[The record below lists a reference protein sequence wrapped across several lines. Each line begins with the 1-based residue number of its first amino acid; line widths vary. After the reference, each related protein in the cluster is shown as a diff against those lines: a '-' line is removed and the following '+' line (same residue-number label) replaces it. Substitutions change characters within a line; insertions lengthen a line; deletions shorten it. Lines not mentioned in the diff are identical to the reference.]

1 MGLMLFL
8 FLFLFAFSQE
18 KVFHLMGTYAIIDLP
33 SQKAY
38 QAYKFMKGL
47 EEKLSDYIEDSEV
60 SKINQKAGVEPVE
73 VSADTLEVIK
83 KSLWLSELTEG
94 AFDITVGA
102 ITIRARRLREISE
115 DEARNLVNYK
125 KVRVEGSS
133 VFLEEKGM
141 AIDLGGIGKGFAI
154 QKAYEFIKTDK
165 GFIAIAGDLRVWGHK
180 RLLAVYN
187 PINGKI
193 LTQGYNK
200 KDLCLSTSGNYRR
213 EHIVGKGGKLLQ
225 ITVAYEDCTL
235 ADGLSTALFAMDDKK
250 RWDFI
255 EKHPQFGYLLL
266 FSDGS
271 VYVNKT
277 FLEFFESLEFFG
289 SGVK

>member
-1 MGLMLFL
+1 MLFL
-8 FLFLFAFSQE
+8 FLSLFAFSQE

-33 SQKAY
+33 SEKTYKAY
-38 QAYKFMKGL
+38 RFMKGL

-60 SKINQKAGVEPVE
+60 SRINRKAGVEPVE

-102 ITIRARRLREISE
+102 ITIRAKRLREISE

-187 PINGKI
+187 PINDKI

-200 KDLCLSTSGNYRR
+200 RDLCLSTSGNYRR
-213 EHIVGKGGKLLQ
+213 EHIVGKSGKLLQ

-289 SGVK
+289 SGIK

>member
-8 FLFLFAFSQE
+8 FLSLFAFSQE

-33 SQKAY
+33 SEKAY
-38 QAYKFMKGL
+38 QAYKFMKRL
-47 EEKLSDYIEDSEV
+47 EEKFSDYIQDSEV
-60 SKINQKAGVEPVE
+60 SRINQKAGVEPVE

-115 DEARNLVNYK
+115 DQARNLVNYK

-154 QKAYEFIKTDK
+154 QKAYEFIKTDE

-193 LTQGYNK
+193 LAQGYNK
-200 KDLCLSTSGNYRR
+200 RDLCLSTSGNYRR
-213 EHIVGKGGKLLQ
+213 EHIIGKGSNILQ
-225 ITVAYEDCTL
+225 VTVAYEDCTL
-235 ADGLSTALFAMDDKK
+235 ADGLSTALLAMDDKK
-250 RWDFI
+250 RWDLI
-255 EKHPQFGYLLL
+255 EKHPRFGYLLL
-266 FSDGS
+266 FPDGS
-271 VYVNKT
+271 VYVNRT

-289 SGVK
+289 SGIK

>member
-1 MGLMLFL
+1 MLFL
-8 FLFLFAFSQE
+8 FLPLLVFSQE

-33 SQKAY
+33 SEKAY
-38 QAYKFMKGL
+38 QTYKFMKGL

-115 DEARNLVNYK
+115 DQARNLMNYK
-125 KVRVEGSS
+125 KVKVEGSS
-133 VFLEEKGM
+133 VFLQEKGM
-141 AIDLGGIGKGFAI
+141 AIDLGGIGKGFAV

-193 LTQGYNK
+193 LAQGYNK

-213 EHIVGKGGKLLQ
+213 EHIIGKGSKPLQ
-225 ITVAYEDCTL
+225 ITVAYEDCTM

-255 EKHPQFGYLLL
+255 EKYPQFGYLLL

-271 VYVNKT
+271 VYVNRT
-277 FLEFFESLEFFG
+277 FLEFFESLEFLK

>member
-1 MGLMLFL
+1 MLFL

-38 QAYKFMKGL
+38 QAYKFMKEL

-115 DEARNLVNYK
+115 DETRNLVNYK
-125 KVRVEGSS
+125 RVKVEGSS

-193 LTQGYNK
+193 LAQGYNK

-213 EHIVGKGGKLLQ
+213 EHIIGKGSKLLQ

-255 EKHPQFGYLLL
+255 ERHPQFGYLLL

-289 SGVK
+289 NGVK

>member
-33 SQKAY
+33 SKKAY

-47 EEKLSDYIEDSEV
+47 EEKLSDYIEGSEV

-102 ITIRARRLREISE
+102 ITIRARRLREFSE
-115 DEARNLVNYK
+115 DQARNLVNYK

-154 QKAYEFIKTDK
+154 QKAYEFIKTDE

-213 EHIVGKGGKLLQ
+213 EHIVGKGSKLLQ
-225 ITVAYEDCTL
+225 VTVAYEDCTL

-289 SGVK
+289 SGIK

>member
-8 FLFLFAFSQE
+8 FLFLFAFPQE
-18 KVFHLMGTYAIIDLP
+18 RVFHLMGTYAIIDLP

-38 QAYKFMKGL
+38 QAYRFMKEL

-60 SKINQKAGVEPVE
+60 SRINRKAGVEPVE

-180 RLLAVYN
+180 RFLAVYN

-193 LTQGYNK
+193 LAQGYNK

-213 EHIVGKGGKLLQ
+213 EHIIGKGGKLLQ

-235 ADGLSTALFAMDDKK
+235 ADGLSTALLSMDDKK

-255 EKHPQFGYLLL
+255 EKHPQFGYFLL

-289 SGVK
+289 NGIK

>member
-1 MGLMLFL
+1 
-8 FLFLFAFSQE
+8 
-18 KVFHLMGTYAIIDLP
+18 MGTYAIIDLP

-60 SKINQKAGVEPVE
+60 SKINKKAGVEPVE
-73 VSADTLEVIK
+73 VSADALEVIK

-115 DEARNLVNYK
+115 DEAKNLVNYK

-133 VFLEEKGM
+133 VFLERKGM

-193 LTQGYNK
+193 LAQGYNK

-213 EHIVGKGGKLLQ
+213 EHIIGKGGKLLQ

-235 ADGLSTALFAMDDKK
+235 ADGLSTALFSMDDKK

-271 VYVNKT
+271 FYVNKT

-289 SGVK
+289 NGVK

>member
-18 KVFHLMGTYAIIDLP
+18 RVFHLMGTYAIIDLP
-33 SQKAY
+33 SEKAY

-60 SKINQKAGVEPVE
+60 SKINRKAGVEPVE

-102 ITIRARRLREISE
+102 ITIRAKRLREISE
-115 DEARNLVNYK
+115 DEARKLVNYK
-125 KVRVEGSS
+125 KVRLEGSS
-133 VFLEEKGM
+133 VFLQEKGM
-141 AIDLGGIGKGFAI
+141 AIDLGGIGKGFTI

-193 LTQGYNK
+193 LAQGYNK

-213 EHIVGKGGKLLQ
+213 KHIIGKGGKLLQ

-271 VYVNKT
+271 VYVNRT

-289 SGVK
+289 NGVK

>member
-1 MGLMLFL
+1 MLFL
-8 FLFLFAFSQE
+8 FLSLFAFSQE
-18 KVFHLMGTYAIIDLP
+18 KVFHLMGTYAIIDLH

-38 QAYKFMKGL
+38 QAYRFMKGL
-47 EEKLSDYIEDSEV
+47 EEKLSDYIEGSEV

-73 VSADTLEVIK
+73 VSSETLEVIK

-102 ITIRARRLREISE
+102 ITIRARRLREFSE

-154 QKAYEFIKTDK
+154 QKAYEFIKTDE

-187 PINGKI
+187 PTNGKI
-193 LTQGYNK
+193 LAQGYNK
-200 KDLCLSTSGNYRR
+200 RDLCLSTSGNYRR
-213 EHIVGKGGKLLQ
+213 EHIIGKGSKLLQ

-235 ADGLSTALFAMDDKK
+235 TDGLSTALFAMDDKK

-289 SGVK
+289 SGIK

>member
-1 MGLMLFL
+1 MLFL
-8 FLFLFAFSQE
+8 FLSLFAFSQE

-33 SQKAY
+33 SEKAY
-38 QAYKFMKGL
+38 QAYRFMKEI
-47 EEKLSDYIEDSEV
+47 EERLSDYIEDSEV
-60 SKINQKAGVEPVE
+60 SKINRKAGVEPVE
-73 VSADTLEVIK
+73 VSADTLEIIK

-102 ITIRARRLREISE
+102 ITIRARRLREISK

-193 LTQGYNK
+193 LAQGYNK

-213 EHIVGKGGKLLQ
+213 EHIVGKGSNILQ
-225 ITVAYEDCTL
+225 ATVAYEDCTL
-235 ADGLSTALFAMDDKK
+235 ADGLSTALFSMDDKR
-250 RWDFI
+250 RWGFI

-289 SGVK
+289 GGVK

>member
-1 MGLMLFL
+1 MLFL

-18 KVFHLMGTYAIIDLP
+18 KVFHLMGTYVIIDLP

-200 KDLCLSTSGNYRR
+200 KDLCLSTSGNYKR
-213 EHIVGKGGKLLQ
+213 EHIIGKGGKLLQ
-225 ITVAYEDCTL
+225 VTVAYEDCIL

-289 SGVK
+289 NGVK

>member
-1 MGLMLFL
+1 MLFL

-33 SQKAY
+33 SKKAY

-47 EEKLSDYIEDSEV
+47 EEKLSDYIEGSEV

-102 ITIRARRLREISE
+102 ITIRARRLREFSE
-115 DEARNLVNYK
+115 DQARNLVNYK

-154 QKAYEFIKTDK
+154 QKAYEFIKTDE

-213 EHIVGKGGKLLQ
+213 EHIVGKGSKLLQ
-225 ITVAYEDCTL
+225 VTVAYEDCTL

-289 SGVK
+289 SGIK

>member
-1 MGLMLFL
+1 MLFL
-8 FLFLFAFSQE
+8 FLSLFAFSQE

-33 SQKAY
+33 SEKAY
-38 QAYKFMKGL
+38 QTYKFMKGL
-47 EEKLSDYIEDSEV
+47 EEKLSDYIEGSEV

-73 VSADTLEVIK
+73 VSSETLEVIK

-102 ITIRARRLREISE
+102 ITIRARRLREFSE

-154 QKAYEFIKTDK
+154 QKAYEFIKTDE

-187 PINGKI
+187 PTNGKI
-193 LTQGYNK
+193 LAQGYNK
-200 KDLCLSTSGNYRR
+200 RDLCLSTSGNYRR
-213 EHIVGKGGKLLQ
+213 EHIIGKGSKLLQ

-235 ADGLSTALFAMDDKK
+235 TDGLSTALFAMDDKK

-289 SGVK
+289 SGIK

>member
-1 MGLMLFL
+1 MLFL

-18 KVFHLMGTYAIIDLP
+18 RVFHLMGTYAIIDLP
-33 SQKAY
+33 SEKAY
-38 QAYKFMKGL
+38 QAYKFMKEL

-60 SKINQKAGVEPVE
+60 SKINKKAGVEPVE
-73 VSADTLEVIK
+73 VSADTLEIIK

-125 KVRVEGSS
+125 KVKVEGSS

-193 LTQGYNK
+193 LAQGYNK

-213 EHIVGKGGKLLQ
+213 GHIIGKSGKLLQ

-271 VYVNKT
+271 VYVNKA
-277 FLEFFESLEFFG
+277 FLEFFESLELFG
-289 SGVK
+289 NGIK

>member
-1 MGLMLFL
+1 MLFL
-8 FLFLFAFSQE
+8 FLPLFVFSQE

-33 SQKAY
+33 SEKAY
-38 QAYKFMKGL
+38 QAYRFMKGL

-60 SKINQKAGVEPVE
+60 SRINQKAGVEPVE

-94 AFDITVGA
+94 AFDITAGA
-102 ITIRARRLREISE
+102 ITIRARRLGEISE
-115 DEARNLVNYK
+115 DQARNLMNYK
-125 KVRVEGSS
+125 KVRAEGSS
-133 VFLEEKGM
+133 VFLQEKGM

-154 QKAYEFIKTDK
+154 QKVYEFIKADK

-213 EHIVGKGGKLLQ
+213 EHIIGKGGKLLQ
-225 ITVAYEDCTL
+225 VTVAYEDCTL

-255 EKHPQFGYLLL
+255 EKYPQFGYLLL

-289 SGVK
+289 SGIK

>member
-1 MGLMLFL
+1 MLFL
-8 FLFLFAFSQE
+8 FLSLFAFSQE

-33 SQKAY
+33 SEKAY
-38 QAYKFMKGL
+38 QAYRFMKGL

-60 SKINQKAGVEPVE
+60 SKINRKAGVEPVE

-94 AFDITVGA
+94 AFDITIGA

-125 KVRVEGSS
+125 KVRIEGNR
-133 VFLEEKGM
+133 VFLQEKGM

-193 LTQGYNK
+193 LARGYNK

-213 EHIVGKGGKLLQ
+213 EHIMGKGGKLLQ

-289 SGVK
+289 SGIK

>member
-33 SQKAY
+33 SKKAY

-47 EEKLSDYIEDSEV
+47 EEKLSDYIEGSEV

-73 VSADTLEVIK
+73 VSVDTLEVIK
-83 KSLWLSELTEG
+83 KSLWLSELTKG

-115 DEARNLVNYK
+115 DHARNLVNYK

-133 VFLEEKGM
+133 VF
-141 AIDLGGIGKGFAI
+141 AIDLGGIGKGFAT
-154 QKAYEFIKTDK
+154 QKSYEFIKTDK
-165 GFIAIAGDLRVWGHK
+165 GFIAIAGDLKVWGHK

-193 LTQGYNK
+193 LAQGYNK

-225 ITVAYEDCTL
+225 VTVAYEDCIL

-266 FSDGS
+266 FSDGF

-289 SGVK
+289 NGVK

>member
-1 MGLMLFL
+1 MGLMLLL
-8 FLFLFAFSQE
+8 FLSLFAFSQE
-18 KVFHLMGTYAIIDLP
+18 KVFHLMGTYAIIDLH

-38 QAYKFMKGL
+38 QAYRFMKGL
-47 EEKLSDYIEDSEV
+47 EEKLSDYIEGSEV

-73 VSADTLEVIK
+73 VSSETLEVIK

-102 ITIRARRLREISE
+102 ITIRARRLREFSE

-154 QKAYEFIKTDK
+154 QKAYEFIKTDE

-187 PINGKI
+187 PTNGKI
-193 LTQGYNK
+193 LAQGYNK
-200 KDLCLSTSGNYRR
+200 RDLCLSTSGNYRR
-213 EHIVGKGGKLLQ
+213 EHIIGKGSKLLQ

-235 ADGLSTALFAMDDKK
+235 TDGLSTALFAMDDKK

-289 SGVK
+289 SGIK

>member
-1 MGLMLFL
+1 MLFL

-18 KVFHLMGTYAIIDLP
+18 KVFHLMGTYVIIDLP

-38 QAYKFMKGL
+38 QAYKFMKEL

-60 SKINQKAGVEPVE
+60 SKINRKAGVEPVE

-102 ITIRARRLREISE
+102 ITVRARRLREISE

-125 KVRVEGSS
+125 KVRMEGSS

-193 LTQGYNK
+193 LAQGYNK

-213 EHIVGKGGKLLQ
+213 EHIIGKGGKLLQ
-225 ITVAYEDCTL
+225 VTVAYEDCTL

-255 EKHPQFGYLLL
+255 ERHPQFGYLLL
-266 FSDGS
+266 SSDGS
-271 VYVNKT
+271 VYVNRT

>member
-1 MGLMLFL
+1 MLFL
-8 FLFLFAFSQE
+8 FLSLFAFSQE

-33 SQKAY
+33 SEKAY
-38 QAYKFMKGL
+38 QAYRFMKEL

-60 SKINQKAGVEPVE
+60 SKINKKAGVEPVE

-83 KSLWLSELTEG
+83 KSLWLSEFTKG

-115 DEARNLVNYK
+115 DEAKNLVNYK
-125 KVRVEGSS
+125 KVRVEGSR

-193 LTQGYNK
+193 LAQGYNK

-213 EHIVGKGGKLLQ
+213 EHIIGKGDKLLQ
-225 ITVAYEDCTL
+225 ITVAYEDCIL

-289 SGVK
+289 NGVK

>member
-1 MGLMLFL
+1 MGLILFL
-8 FLFLFAFSQE
+8 FLPLLVFSQE

-33 SQKAY
+33 SEKAY

-60 SKINQKAGVEPVE
+60 SKINRKAGVEPVE

-115 DEARNLVNYK
+115 DEARNLMNYK
-125 KVRVEGSS
+125 KVRAEGSS

-193 LTQGYNK
+193 LAQGYNK

-213 EHIVGKGGKLLQ
+213 EHIIGKGSKPLQ

-255 EKHPQFGYLLL
+255 EKYPQFGYLLL

-277 FLEFFESLEFFG
+277 FLEFFESLEFLK

>member
-1 MGLMLFL
+1 MGLMFFL
-8 FLFLFAFSQE
+8 FLSLFAFSQE

-33 SQKAY
+33 SEKAY
-38 QAYKFMKGL
+38 QTYKFMKGL

-115 DEARNLVNYK
+115 DQARNLMNYK

-133 VFLEEKGM
+133 VFLQEEGM

-187 PINGKI
+187 PINRKI
-193 LTQGYNK
+193 LAQGYNK
-200 KDLCLSTSGNYRR
+200 RDLCLSTSGNYRR
-213 EHIVGKGGKLLQ
+213 EHIIGKGGKLLQ

-277 FLEFFESLEFFG
+277 FLEFFESLEFLE

>member
-1 MGLMLFL
+1 
-8 FLFLFAFSQE
+8 
-18 KVFHLMGTYAIIDLP
+18 MGTYAIIDLP
-33 SQKAY
+33 SEKAY
-38 QAYKFMKGL
+38 QAYRFMKEL

-60 SKINQKAGVEPVE
+60 SKINKKAGVEPVE

-102 ITIRARRLREISE
+102 ITIRARRLKEISE
-115 DEARNLVNYK
+115 DEAKKLVNYK

-193 LTQGYNK
+193 LAQGYNK

-213 EHIVGKGGKLLQ
+213 EHIIGKGDKLLQ
-225 ITVAYEDCTL
+225 VTVAYEDCTL
-235 ADGLSTALFAMDDKK
+235 ADGLSTAIFSMDDKK

-289 SGVK
+289 NGVK

>member
-1 MGLMLFL
+1 MLFL
-8 FLFLFAFSQE
+8 FLSLFAFSQE

-33 SQKAY
+33 SEKAY
-38 QAYKFMKGL
+38 QAYRFMKGL

-115 DEARNLVNYK
+115 DDARNLVNYK
-125 KVRVEGSS
+125 KVRVEGNR

-154 QKAYEFIKTDK
+154 QKAYEFIKTEE

-193 LTQGYNK
+193 LAQGYNK
-200 KDLCLSTSGNYRR
+200 KDLCFSTSGNYRR
-213 EHIVGKGGKLLQ
+213 EHIIGKDGKLLQ

-277 FLEFFESLEFFG
+277 FFEFFESLEFFG
-289 SGVK
+289 NGIK

>member
-1 MGLMLFL
+1 MLFL
-8 FLFLFAFSQE
+8 FLSLFAFSQE

-33 SQKAY
+33 SEKAY
-38 QAYKFMKGL
+38 QAYRFMKGL
-47 EEKLSDYIEDSEV
+47 EEKLSDYIQDSEV

-102 ITIRARRLREISE
+102 ITIRARRLKEISE
-115 DEARNLVNYK
+115 EEARNLVNYK

-193 LTQGYNK
+193 LAQGYNK

-213 EHIVGKGGKLLQ
+213 EHIIGKGGKLLQ
-225 ITVAYEDCTL
+225 VTVAYEDCTL
-235 ADGLSTALFAMDDKK
+235 ADGLSTALFSMDDDKK
-250 RWDFI
+250 RWDFV
-255 EKHPQFGYLLL
+255 EKYPQFGYLLL
-266 FSDGS
+266 FSNGS

-289 SGVK
+289 GGVK

>member
-1 MGLMLFL
+1 MLFL
-8 FLFLFAFSQE
+8 FLSLFAFSQE

-33 SQKAY
+33 SEKAY
-38 QAYKFMKGL
+38 QAYRFMKEL

-60 SKINQKAGVEPVE
+60 SKINRKAGLEPVE
-73 VSADTLEVIK
+73 VSTDTLEVIK

-115 DEARNLVNYK
+115 EEAKNLVNYK
-125 KVRVEGSS
+125 KVRVEGSR

-193 LTQGYNK
+193 LAQGYNK

-213 EHIVGKGGKLLQ
+213 EHIIGKGGKLLQ
-225 ITVAYEDCTL
+225 VTVAYEDCTL
-235 ADGLSTALFAMDDKK
+235 ADGLSTALFSMDDDKK
-250 RWDFI
+250 RWDFV
-255 EKHPQFGYLLL
+255 EKYPQFGYLLL
-266 FSDGS
+266 FSNGS

-289 SGVK
+289 GGVK

>member
-1 MGLMLFL
+1 MGLMFFL
-8 FLFLFAFSQE
+8 FLSLFAFSQE

-33 SQKAY
+33 SEKAY

-115 DEARNLVNYK
+115 DEARNLMNYK

-180 RLLAVYN
+180 RLLGVYN
-187 PINGKI
+187 PINRKI
-193 LTQGYNK
+193 LAQGYNK

-213 EHIVGKGGKLLQ
+213 EHIIGKGSKPLQ

-277 FLEFFESLEFFG
+277 FLEFFESLEFLE

>member
-1 MGLMLFL
+1 MLFL

-133 VFLEEKGM
+133 VFLEQKGM

-200 KDLCLSTSGNYRR
+200 KDLCLSTSGNYKR
-213 EHIVGKGGKLLQ
+213 EHIIGKGGKLLQ
-225 ITVAYEDCTL
+225 VTVAYEDCTL
-235 ADGLSTALFAMDDKK
+235 TDGISTALFSMDDKK

-289 SGVK
+289 NGVK

>member
-1 MGLMLFL
+1 MLFL
-8 FLFLFAFSQE
+8 FLSLFAFSQE

-33 SQKAY
+33 SEKAY
-38 QAYKFMKGL
+38 QAYRFMKEL

-60 SKINQKAGVEPVE
+60 SKINKKAGLEPVE

-125 KVRVEGSS
+125 KVKVEGNR

-193 LTQGYNK
+193 LAQGYNK

-213 EHIVGKGGKLLQ
+213 EHIIGKGGKLLQ
-225 ITVAYEDCTL
+225 ITVAYKDCTL
-235 ADGLSTALFAMDDKK
+235 ADGLSTALFSMDDKK

-289 SGVK
+289 NGIK

>member
-1 MGLMLFL
+1 
-8 FLFLFAFSQE
+8 
-18 KVFHLMGTYAIIDLP
+18 MGTYAIIDLP
-33 SQKAY
+33 SEKAY

-47 EEKLSDYIEDSEV
+47 EEKLSDYIEGSEV

-154 QKAYEFIKTDK
+154 QKAYEFIKTDE

-180 RLLAVYN
+180 RLLGVYN
-187 PINGKI
+187 PINRKI
-193 LTQGYNK
+193 LAQGYNK
-200 KDLCLSTSGNYRR
+200 RDLCLSTSGNYRR
-213 EHIVGKGGKLLQ
+213 EHIIGKGGKLLQ

-277 FLEFFESLEFFG
+277 FLEFFESLEFSE

>member
-1 MGLMLFL
+1 MLFL
-8 FLFLFAFSQE
+8 FLPLLVFSQE

-33 SQKAY
+33 SEKAY

-47 EEKLSDYIEDSEV
+47 EEKLSDYIEGSEV

-125 KVRVEGSS
+125 KVRVKGSS

-154 QKAYEFIKTDK
+154 QKAYEFIKTDE

-180 RLLAVYN
+180 RLLGVYN
-187 PINGKI
+187 PINRKI
-193 LTQGYNK
+193 LAQGYNK
-200 KDLCLSTSGNYRR
+200 RDLCLSTSGNYRR
-213 EHIVGKGGKLLQ
+213 EHIIGKGGKLLQ

-277 FLEFFESLEFFG
+277 FLEFFESLEFSE

>member
-1 MGLMLFL
+1 MLFL

-18 KVFHLMGTYAIIDLP
+18 KVFHLMGTYAVIDLP

-38 QAYKFMKGL
+38 QAYRFMKEL
-47 EEKLSDYIEDSEV
+47 EEKLSDYTEDSEV
-60 SKINQKAGVEPVE
+60 SKINWKAGVEPVE

-83 KSLWLSELTEG
+83 KSLWLSKLTEG

-102 ITIRARRLREISE
+102 ITIRARRLKEISE

-125 KVRVEGSS
+125 KVSVEGSS
-133 VFLEEKGM
+133 VFLQEKGM
-141 AIDLGGIGKGFAI
+141 AIDLGGIGKGFAV

-165 GFIAIAGDLRVWGHK
+165 GFIAIAGDLKVWGHK
-180 RLLAVYN
+180 RLLAAYN

-193 LTQGYNK
+193 LAQGYNK

-213 EHIVGKGGKLLQ
+213 EHIIGRGNKLLQ
-225 ITVAYEDCTL
+225 ITVAYENCTL

-255 EKHPQFGYLLL
+255 EKYPQFGYLLL

-289 SGVK
+289 SGIK

>member
-1 MGLMLFL
+1 MLFL

-33 SQKAY
+33 SEKAY
-38 QAYKFMKGL
+38 QAYKFMKEL

-60 SKINQKAGVEPVE
+60 SKINKKAGVEPVE

-125 KVRVEGSS
+125 KVRMEGSS

-154 QKAYEFIKTDK
+154 QKVYEFIKTDK

-193 LTQGYNK
+193 LAQGYNK
-200 KDLCLSTSGNYRR
+200 RDLCLSTSGNYRR
-213 EHIVGKGGKLLQ
+213 EHIIGKGGKLLQ

-235 ADGLSTALFAMDDKK
+235 ADGISTALFAMDDKK

-255 EKHPQFGYLLL
+255 EKYPQFGYLLL

>member
-1 MGLMLFL
+1 MLFL
-8 FLFLFAFSQE
+8 FLFLVAFSQE
-18 KVFHLMGTYAIIDLP
+18 RVFHLMGTYAIIDLP
-33 SQKAY
+33 SEKAY
-38 QAYKFMKGL
+38 QAYRFMKGL
-47 EEKLSDYIEDSEV
+47 EEKLSDYMEDSEV
-60 SKINQKAGVEPVE
+60 SKTNQKAGVEPVE

-83 KSLWLSELTEG
+83 KSLWLSEFTEG

-102 ITIRARRLREISE
+102 ITIRARRLRKISE
-115 DEARNLVNYK
+115 DEARNLVNYR

-133 VFLEEKGM
+133 IFLQEKGM

-193 LTQGYNK
+193 LAQGYNK

-213 EHIVGKGGKLLQ
+213 EHIIGKGGKLLQ

-235 ADGLSTALFAMDDKK
+235 TDGLSTALFAMDDKK

-271 VYVNKT
+271 VYVNNT
-277 FLEFFESLEFFG
+277 FIEFFESLEFLE
-289 SGVK
+289 SGIK

>member
-1 MGLMLFL
+1 MLFL

-33 SQKAY
+33 SKKAY

-47 EEKLSDYIEDSEV
+47 EEKLSDYIEGSEV

-73 VSADTLEVIK
+73 VSVDTLEVIK
-83 KSLWLSELTEG
+83 KSLWLSELTKG

-115 DEARNLVNYK
+115 DHARNLVNYK

-133 VFLEEKGM
+133 VF
-141 AIDLGGIGKGFAI
+141 AIDLGGIGKGFAT
-154 QKAYEFIKTDK
+154 QKSYEFIKTDK
-165 GFIAIAGDLRVWGHK
+165 GFIAIAGDLKVWGHK

-193 LTQGYNK
+193 LAQGYNK

-225 ITVAYEDCTL
+225 VTVAYEDCIL

-266 FSDGS
+266 FSDGF

-289 SGVK
+289 NGVK

>member
-1 MGLMLFL
+1 
-8 FLFLFAFSQE
+8 
-18 KVFHLMGTYAIIDLP
+18 MGTYAIIDLP
-33 SQKAY
+33 SKKAY

-47 EEKLSDYIEDSEV
+47 EEKLSDYIEGSEV

-73 VSADTLEVIK
+73 VSVDTLEVIK
-83 KSLWLSELTEG
+83 KSLWLSELTKG

-115 DEARNLVNYK
+115 DHARNLVNYK

-133 VFLEEKGM
+133 VF
-141 AIDLGGIGKGFAI
+141 AIDLGGIGKGFAT
-154 QKAYEFIKTDK
+154 QKSYEFIKTDK
-165 GFIAIAGDLRVWGHK
+165 GFIAIAGDLKVWGHK

-193 LTQGYNK
+193 LAQGYNK

-225 ITVAYEDCTL
+225 VTVAYEDCIL

-266 FSDGS
+266 FSDGF

-289 SGVK
+289 NGVK

>member
-1 MGLMLFL
+1 
-8 FLFLFAFSQE
+8 
-18 KVFHLMGTYAIIDLP
+18 MGTYAIIDLP

-38 QAYKFMKGL
+38 QAYRFMKEL

-115 DEARNLVNYK
+115 DQARNLVNYK
-125 KVRVEGSS
+125 KVRVKGSS

-165 GFIAIAGDLRVWGHK
+165 GFISIAGDLRVWGHK

-193 LTQGYNK
+193 LAQGYNK

-213 EHIVGKGGKLLQ
+213 EHIIGKSGKLLQ
-225 ITVAYEDCTL
+225 VTVAYEDCTL
-235 ADGLSTALFAMDDKK
+235 ADGLSTALLAMDNKK

-289 SGVK
+289 SGIK